1 MITLTATLEV
11 ENATTEDFEVLF
23 ELNKGNVLSLNRSIT
38 DRSNLQLPSWGIISN
53 AGNATFVD
61 KSGELLHLINSGIL
75 NDKTKVNFYLNNTL
89 APYGKPQ
96 NVGTFYASDWEY
108 DNDSREVTIF
118 LTDDL
123 EEWQDILVYSLSYDP
138 RKEQK
143 TTLKEVYEQL
153 YSITPT
159 KYNLLAFE
167 GLDIPTQSVLQNSH
181 IQYNIINAKN
191 LWSAWD
197 LLCQACQLHIYKDN
211 DGITICRY
219 NGGN

>member
-1 MITLTATLEV
+1 MITLTATIEV

-96 NVGTFYASDWEY
+96 NVGTFYASDWDY
-108 DNDSREVTIF
+108 DNDSREVSVS
-118 LTDDL
+118 LQDDL
-123 EEWQDILVYSLSYDP
+123 EEWQDILINGIAYDP
-138 RKEQK
+138 YAQK
-143 TTLKEVYEQL
+143 NVTMQWVYDYL
-153 YSITPT
+153 HSITPE
-159 KYNLLAFE
+159 KYNMLAFGE
-167 GLDIPTQSVLQNSH
+167 LDTETQNVLQNAH
-181 IQYNIINAKN
+181 IEYIIINAKN
-191 LWSAWD
+191 LWSAWN